1 MLVKDLPEEKAL
13 WKEKLELE
21 ETRDET
27 DDTFIPAKLAPESK
41 PDEVYF
47 HFEL

>member
-13 WKEKLELE
+13 WKEKVELE
-21 ETRDET
+21 ETKDET
-27 DDTFIPAKLAPESK
+27 NDTFIPAKLAEPTK